1 MKQFPR
7 FRNRSYFLICG
18 IGALVMLVGAARNLF
33 PLDFGSTPTW
43 VRIFVTVLLIC
54 WFSIVGSGLLLSL
67 AGLHTIRIGH
77 GEIQICLGRLVLR
90 RISAEQVKTV
100 GTSILAARRGVNP
113 SCLYI
118 LVLSPHSAD
127 TLNEKGQ
134 KSLRSMNA
142 HRNSPYA
149 MHPLTGP
156 WAAAR
161 AYLLN
166 HYLRSLLW
174 LEYSPEAENALRETL
189 KTTIFLW

>member
-7 FRNRSYFLICG
+7 FRNRGYFLLCG

-43 VRIFVTVLLIC
+43 ARIFVTVLLVC
-54 WFSIVGSGLLLSL
+54 WFSIVGSALLLSL

-90 RISAEQVKTV
+90 RISCEQVKTV
-100 GTSILAARRGVNP
+100 GTSIFAAQRGVNP
-113 SCLYI
+113 SCLYL
-118 LVLSPHSAD
+118 LVLSSHSAE

-134 KSLRSMNA
+134 KSLHSMDSR
-142 HRNSPYA
+142 RNSPYA

-156 WAAAR
+156 RAAAR

-174 LEYSPEAENALRETL
+174 LEYSPEAEAALRETL
-189 KTTIFLW
+189 TTTVFLW